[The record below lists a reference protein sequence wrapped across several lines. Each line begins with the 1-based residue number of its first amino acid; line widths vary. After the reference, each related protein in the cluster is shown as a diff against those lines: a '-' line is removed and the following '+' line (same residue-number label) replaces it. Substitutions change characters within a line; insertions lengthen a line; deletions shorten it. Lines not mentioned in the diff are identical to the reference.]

1 MEFFKWLSIT
11 DRYTKMHLD
20 RQLAPLGLNSSQHM
34 YIIRICNEPGITQD
48 QFISFFY
55 IHPSN
60 VTRSIAHLEKTGFIK
75 KEPHF
80 KDKRTYCLYP
90 TEKAIKANK
99 QILSILDNWYETL
112 LQDFSEEEKACFYSF
127 LNKAGQKAITE
138 LTQEIE
144 LETKETLK
152 GNHYE

>member
-11 DRYTKMHLD
+11 DRYTKMYLD

-34 YIIRICNEPGITQD
+34 YIIKICSEPGITQD

-60 VTRSIAHLEKTGFIK
+60 ITRSIAYLEKTGFIK
-75 KEPHF
+75 KEPHY

-90 TEKAIKANK
+90 TEKAIEANK
-99 QILSILDNWYETL
+99 QILDILNNWHEIL
-112 LQDFSEEEKACFYSF
+112 LQNFSTEERARFFSF
-127 LNKAGQKAITE
+127 LNEAGQKAITE
-138 LTQEIE
+138 LAQETEI
-144 LETKETLK
+144 KNK
-152 GNHYE
+152 I